1 MITMDNALIWAI
13 SGGGRL
19 RLFSPEE
26 EALIAAAAAE
36 REEGERA

>member
-1 MITMDNALIWAI
+1 MDNALIWAI

-26 EALIAAAAAE
+26 EALIAAATAA
-36 REEGERA
+36 REEADAG